1 MQGGCIEMV
10 VRTNDDGPTQQTGT
24 PEKPNARAERESV
37 KIYKLASGSVAP
49 ILLVAGLCLVN
60 QYWIALAAQRKP
72 ELAKDGSKDRPVAP
86 SFSATDLNGRKV
98 GLDDYKGKVILLDFW
113 ATWCGPCR
121 IEIPGFV
128 KLQDRYRDQG
138 FAVLGVA
145 LDDGVEPVR
154 EFYRELGMNYPVVMG
169 EGRVPE
175 LYGGI
180 LGLPTTFIIG
190 RDGKIYS
197 KHTGATDVFVFEEEI
212 KELLA
217 SDASKEAAQ
226 FQQVGGVHR
235 GEQIELGD
243 PAEIDSEIPGVN
255 VSKLSPAQVAQ
266 FKKVLDSLHC
276 ECGCKMTVL
285 ECRHKDRAC
294 AVSKRIAREQLEKF
308 TQPPF

>member
-1 MQGGCIEMV
+1 MNDEPKQEM
-10 VRTNDDGPTQQTGT
+10 GT
-24 PEKPNARAERESV
+24 PKMPAGPPQGESV
-37 KIYKLASGSVAP
+37 KTYKLAFGALAA
-49 ILLVAGLCLVN
+49 ILLVAGLYLIN
-60 QYWIALAAQRKP
+60 RYWIAPVTQNKSTSVKAAGTNRPLAP
-72 ELAKDGSKDRPVAP
+72 L
-86 SFSATDLNGRKV
+86 FSATDLNGRKLA
-98 GLDDYKGKVILLDFW
+98 LDDYKGKVILLDFW

-138 FAVLGVA
+138 FVVLGVS
-145 LDDGVEPVR
+145 LDDGVESVR
-154 EFYRELGMNYPVVMG
+154 DFYRELGMNYPVVMG
-169 EGRVPE
+169 EGRVSE

-190 RDGKIYS
+190 RDGRIYS
-197 KHTGATDVFVFEEEI
+197 KHIGATDVSVFEEEI

-217 SDASKEAAQ
+217 PDAGKESAQ
-226 FQQVGGVHR
+226 FTQVGGVHR

-308 TQPPF
+308 TQPPV